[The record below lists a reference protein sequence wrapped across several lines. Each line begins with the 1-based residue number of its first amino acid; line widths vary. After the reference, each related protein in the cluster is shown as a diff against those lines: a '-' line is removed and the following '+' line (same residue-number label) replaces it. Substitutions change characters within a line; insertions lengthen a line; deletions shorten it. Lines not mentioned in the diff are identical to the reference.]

1 MEAVLVAAT
10 LFFLIHFIQG
20 GFMEMV
26 AVGKYKPK
34 SLVVL
39 LLDKRTREIVME
51 QQIHI
56 GNKALCSVCTGK
68 NANHTVYRLNK
79 FGFCEYDDAGNE
91 YIIRYELT
99 K

>member
-1 MEAVLVAAT
+1 MEGSLVGPT
-10 LFFLIHFIQG
+10 LSFFQHQG

-26 AVGKYKPK
+26 AMGRYNPN

-56 GNKALCSVCTGK
+56 GKKKLAALCTEK
-68 NANHTVYRLNK
+68 NANHTVNQLNK
-79 FGFCEYDDAGNE
+79 FGFCEYDDAGNA
-91 YIIRYELT
+91 YIIRYELVR
-99 K
+99 